1 MKERSLASI
10 LRLEG
15 CLPSR
20 PVTSGVTTR
29 SLMVSFHT
37 AVVDPASERFD
48 KVKLSADLEAQLVK
62 YSEGISDLERTREK
76 MGLIRSSCC
85 GYGRRKK

>member
-20 PVTSGVTTR
+20 PVTSGVTT

-37 AVVDPASERFD
+37 VVVDPASERFD
-48 KVKLSADLEAQLVK
+48 KAKLSAGLEAQLVK
-62 YSEGISDLERTREK
+62 YSEGISDSERTREK